1 MYTLMLYENDEGIPM
16 SEKDTDLAQLSDMDE
31 FNNQTQHTRRATDMG
46 ATVADA
52 HHIEQRQRLFFL
64 ERRVERHRDELN
76 VHMERIEELKTMVKR
91 NGEEVA
97 KNSED
102 TSEILEIVTTAKSFF
117 KGLGW
122 ITDKIQTIMAIVGVV
137 AAIVGYFKFKG

>member
-1 MYTLMLYENDEGIPM
+1 M
-16 SEKDTDLAQLSDMDE
+16 SEKDTDMAKLSDMAE
-31 FNNQTQHTRRATDMG
+31 FNNQTRRATDIG

-52 HHIEQRQRLFFL
+52 HHVEQRQRLFFL

-76 VHMERIEELKTMVKR
+76 VHMERIEELKTMVKK
-91 NGEEVA
+91 NGEEVT

-122 ITDKIQTIMAIVGVV
+122 VTDKIQTIMAIVGVV